1 MAEKLALVTGST
13 SGIGREIA
21 LRLAGSGYDVV
32 VNGFGAP
39 AEIEQVV
46 KECKEK
52 GARKVEYH
60 GADLSDVKQ
69 IVQMFEFVREKFG
82 RGPDVL
88 VNNAGIQHVA
98 PLEDY
103 PVHMWDKMVAINL
116 TAPFHTTRLAIKEMK
131 ERGWG
136 RIVNIAS
143 DLGLSGAINKVPYV
157 ATKHGVVGM
166 TKAVA
171 LEVAGSGVTCNA
183 ICPGFVLTPLVKPQV
198 EAIMKRDGVTYEEAK
213 TKLLSGQPTGEFVMP
228 SEVAALV
235 AMLCGDEAKQITGS
249 SLVIDGGGLAQ

>member
-88 VNNAGIQHVA
+88 VNNAGKSEEI
-98 PLEDY
+98 
-103 PVHMWDKMVAINL
+103 
-116 TAPFHTTRLAIKEMK
+116 LAK
-131 ERGWG
+131 RTQA
-136 RIVNIAS
+136 RISI
-143 DLGLSGAINKVPYV
+143 
-157 ATKHGVVGM
+157 
-166 TKAVA
+166 
-171 LEVAGSGVTCNA
+171 
-183 ICPGFVLTPLVKPQV
+183 
-198 EAIMKRDGVTYEEAK
+198 
-213 TKLLSGQPTGEFVMP
+213 
-228 SEVAALV
+228 
-235 AMLCGDEAKQITGS
+235 
-249 SLVIDGGGLAQ
+249 